1 MSEVVALSEAVSLA
15 LHGMGLLAAGG
26 RRNARELAEEIKVSE
41 AHLAKVF
48 QRLVKNGLVLSTRG
62 PGGGFELA
70 GEPEKVSL
78 FDIYAVIEG
87 TPSGK
92 YCLLRKNECP
102 FEECIFG
109 SLLEKM
115 TRDFTDYLKK
125 TTLADLK
132 RGERG

>member
-26 RRNARELAEEIKVSE
+26 RRNARELAEEMKVSE

-62 PGGGFELA
+62 PGGGFEMA
-70 GEPEKVSL
+70 GDPGEISL
-78 FDIYAVIEG
+78 FHIYSVIEG
-87 TPSGK
+87 VPSGQ

-109 SLLEKM
+109 SMLENM
-115 TRDFTDYLKK
+115 TRDFVAYLKQ

-132 RGERG
+132 RGVKA